1 MHDDVYLLFADA
13 GDVGS
18 PLDGLGEQLLTDA
31 RVETNYVEFYES
43 FLTVFVNA
51 LEPVYGGLR
60 TLPLVGVC
68 NGPDIVVDPVQD
80 GFANH
85 PDVVLGWVNEAALK

>member
-13 GDVGS
+13 GDVGG
-18 PLDGLGEQLLTDA
+18 PLDGPGEQLLTDA

-51 LEPVYGGLR
+51 LALWRPAY
-60 TLPLVGVC
+60 
-68 NGPDIVVDPVQD
+68 
-80 GFANH
+80 FAT
-85 PDVVLGWVNEAALK
+85 GWSL